1 MTDLLFE
8 RIDQLVPDPMAEGN
22 WDDVLTRAGQ
32 TASRRSLRSRRRVL
46 VAVSVVV
53 AVAIV
58 LFATPAFGLRSAL
71 LDLIGRT
78 DVPFSASKPAPNRV
92 KKQYLDLETRLA
104 SGAFAHRFG
113 VLVAAEA
120 REVGTFTING
130 HSRRLW
136 VVPTK
141 KGGGFCYTFE
151 KASGS
156 CNDGSAAQRKDRP
169 LSITWLA
176 GGGPRLRIAPGVIAV
191 LQVSGTITATDA
203 AQLQVLYADG
213 TRTTIPFVW
222 VSRPIAAGFF
232 SYDIP
237 KDRMIGSGRPT
248 AFVLTDRHGKLLAR
262 DAVKSG
268 HIEPVFPRLQ
278 SVPHRALVPAK
289 LPTSPSPPLQRG
301 TGDGMSVLVG
311 ENGFA
316 VFDTRGTPLD
326 RFPARRATT
335 VYSCFRITKEFGIAG
350 VTGGNASGASPRR
363 ALGDVR
369 VYLNTAGPFDGCEAS
384 SQVGHIWPDRLGSHA
399 AAEIPLT
406 ARGRLYFTDRAAAR
420 DLGLFIHSARLRD
433 AWTPGGKQLVTRLPA
448 KFGTQLTHLPSPAA
462 PLAPGRVGYGLVP
475 NGATFVET
483 SPTGKRFAVTIAH
496 RQITHQNL
504 APYTTAY
511 LFWKRS

>member
-22 WDDVLTRAGQ
+22 WDDVLARAGR
-32 TASRRSLRSRRRVL
+32 TVSRSSLRSRRRVL
-46 VAVSVVV
+46 VAVSVVG

-71 LDLIGRT
+71 FDLIGRT
-78 DVPFSASKPAPNRV
+78 DVPFSSSKPAPNRV

-104 SGAFAHRFG
+104 SAAFAHRFG
-113 VLVAAEA
+113 VLVAGEA
-120 REVGTFTING
+120 REVGTFTLNG
-130 HSRRLW
+130 HPRRLW

-156 CNDGSAAQRKDRP
+156 CNDGSVAQRKDRP

-176 GGGPRLRIAPGVIAV
+176 GGGPKLGIPLGVVAV
-191 LQVSGTITATDA
+191 LQVSGTITATEA
-203 AQLQVLYADG
+203 ARLQVLYADG
-213 TRTTIPFVW
+213 ARTTIPFVW

-232 SYDIP
+232 AYDIP
-237 KDRMIGSGRPT
+237 NNRLIGSARPT
-248 AFVLTDRHGKLLAR
+248 AFVLTDRYGKLLAR

-268 HIEPVFPRLQ
+268 NIEPVFPRLQ
-278 SVPHRALVPAK
+278 SAPHRTLVPAK

-301 TGDGMSVLVG
+301 TGDGTSVLVG

-316 VFDTRGTPLD
+316 VFDTRRTPLD
-326 RFPARRATT
+326 RFAARRATAM
-335 VYSCFRITKEFGIAG
+335 YSCFRLTKEFGIAG
-350 VTGGNASGASPRR
+350 VAGGNAPGASPQR
-363 ALGDVR
+363 AHGDVR

-384 SQVGHIWPDRLGSHA
+384 SQVGHTWPDSLGSHA
-399 AAEIPLT
+399 AVEIPLT
-406 ARGRLYFTDRAAAR
+406 SRGGLYFTNRAAAR
-420 DLGLFIHSARLRD
+420 DLALFIHSSRLRD
-433 AWTPGGKQLVTRLPA
+433 AWSPGGNQLVARLTAAFGKQLTE
-448 KFGTQLTHLPSPAA
+448 LPSPTA
-462 PLAPGRVGYGLVP
+462 PLTPGRVGYSLVP

-483 SPTGKRFAVTIAH
+483 SPTGTRFAVTIAH
-496 RQITHQNL
+496 RSITHQNL
-504 APYTTAY
+504 GPYTKAY

>member
-22 WDDVLTRAGQ
+22 WDDVLARAGQ

-78 DVPFSASKPAPNRV
+78 DVPFSSSKPAPNRV

-104 SGAFAHRFG
+104 STAFGHRFG
-113 VLVAAEA
+113 VLVAGEA

-141 KGGGFCYTFE
+141 SGGFCYTFE

-176 GGGPRLRIAPGVIAV
+176 GGKPKLAV
-191 LQVSGTITATDA
+191 LQVSGTITAANA

-232 SYDIP
+232 AYDIP
-237 KDRMIGSGRPT
+237 KNRLIGSGRPT
-248 AFVLTDRHGKLLAR
+248 AFVLTDRYGKLLAR

-268 HIEPVFPRLQ
+268 NIEPVFPRLQ

-289 LPTSPSPPLQRG
+289 LPTSPSPPFQRG
-301 TGDGMSVLVG
+301 TGDGTSVLVG
-311 ENGFA
+311 ANGFA
-316 VFDTRGTPLD
+316 VFDTRRAPVD
-326 RFPARRATT
+326 RFPARRATAM
-335 VYSCFRITKEFGIAG
+335 YSCFRLTKEFGIAG
-350 VTGGNASGASPRR
+350 VAGGNASGASPIR
-363 ALGDVR
+363 ARGDVR

-384 SQVGHIWPDRLGSHA
+384 SQVGHTWPDRLGSHA
-399 AAEIPLT
+399 AVEIPLT
-406 ARGRLYFTDRAAAR
+406 PRGRLYFTDRAAAR
-420 DLGLFIHSARLRD
+420 DLALFIHSARLRD
-433 AWTPGGKQLVTRLPA
+433 AWTSGGRELVTRLTA
-448 KFGTQLTHLPSPAA
+448 KFGTQLTQLPSPAA
-462 PLAPGRVGYGLVP
+462 PLAPGRLGYSLVP

-496 RQITHQNL
+496 RWITHQNL
-504 APYTTAY
+504 APYTEAY